1 MQKKKN
7 LRILEMPELRNDISA
22 AEQWSLKDL
31 GEFGFLIQ
39 TSAFSEP
46 TPRFSPVTSVPLHET
61 TLADMRFAWCIVKH
75 LTSNAIVVV
84 KNGQT
89 LGLGIGQTS
98 RIASTKLALAQ
109 AGSQAHGA
117 VLASDG
123 FFPAVDNIEEA
134 SDAGI
139 SVIVQ
144 PGGSVKD
151 SDVITKAKELGL
163 AMCLTGERCFKH

>member
-1 MQKKKN
+1 
-7 LRILEMPELRNDISA
+7 
-22 AEQWSLKDL
+22 
-31 GEFGFLIQ
+31 
-39 TSAFSEP
+39 
-46 TPRFSPVTSVPLHET
+46 
-61 TLADMRFAWCIVKH
+61 MRFAWCIVKH

-89 LGLGIGQTS
+89 LGMGIGQTS

-109 AGSQAHGA
+109 AGGQAHGA

-144 PGGSVKD
+144 PGGSLKD
-151 SDVITKAKELGL
+151 NDVIAKAKELGL